1 MVLHSERGVG
11 RQWVHDLYYI
21 IAVSPF
27 IHRFESDFTTDH
39 GASSDLLCSH
49 Q

>member
-11 RQWVHDLYYI
+11 RQRVHDLYYM

-27 IHRFESDFTTDH
+27 IHRSESDFTTDH
-39 GASSDLLCSH
+39 EVSGDFMCSC
-49 Q
+49 